1 MAKKPQAYDNIDR
14 NFTLVGQPL
23 EGDPL
28 EIELP
33 PEPTELTTEGME
45 VTPTEDGGVE
55 IGNPEQDSMNPQV
68 DFSSNLAE
76 VLEDDVLAGISS
88 MVLEKA
94 EEDISG
100 RKEWMDAYSD
110 GLKLLGLNYDQ
121 RTEPFEGATGVIH
134 PLLNEAVVQFQS
146 QAYKELLPP
155 SGPVRTQILGDA
167 TPELEKQSERI
178 KDYMNYTI
186 MHTMEEYDAEFDQM
200 LYYLGLGGSAFKK
213 VYIDPQLG
221 RQVSKF
227 IEAKDLLVPYN
238 ATDLMSA
245 ERVTQMISM
254 NSNELRKLQV
264 SGFYRDVEIT
274 GGEGN
279 IDEVTETYR

>member
-186 MHTMEEYDAEFDQM
+186 MVVV
-200 LYYLGLGGSAFKK
+200 LSK
-213 VYIDPQLG
+213 
-221 RQVSKF
+221 KF
-227 IEAKDLLVPYN
+227 ILIRSLV
-238 ATDLMSA
+238 D
-245 ERVTQMISM
+245 
-254 NSNELRKLQV
+254 K
-264 SGFYRDVEIT
+264 
-274 GGEGN
+274 
-279 IDEVTETYR
+279 